1 MKSSRFLPFGGPI
14 DYGSLANR
22 LGIGRLAAALSLLAF
37 GFASSLQAQTIEPI
51 TWNVIG
57 LDSNKPADA
66 QLPPGIFPPKSFPV
80 GVRVC
85 NTSGTSVDLY
95 TRFEFT
101 DNANPTY
108 LTLIGDDAEGDTDI

>member
-1 MKSSRFLPFGGPI
+1 MARSVIGIKASLRDLGFLTFVLFFIGLC
-14 DYGSLANR
+14 LA
-22 LGIGRLAAALSLLAF
+22 SP
-37 GFASSLQAQTIEPI
+37 LQAQTIEPI

-66 QLPPGIFPPKSFPV
+66 QLPPGIFPPKSYPV

-85 NTSGTSVDLY
+85 NTSGTSADLY

-101 DNANPTY
+101 DNASPFY
-108 LTLIGDDAEGDTDI
+108 LT